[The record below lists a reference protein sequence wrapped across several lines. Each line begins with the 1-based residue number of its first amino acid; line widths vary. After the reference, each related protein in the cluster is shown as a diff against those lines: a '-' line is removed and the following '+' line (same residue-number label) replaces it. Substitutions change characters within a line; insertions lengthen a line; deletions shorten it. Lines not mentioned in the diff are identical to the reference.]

1 MQHAT
6 TTPHQARRYGRAGS
20 PACGFGQEAAVTK
33 AADSRTPAPRQRPR
47 PSGLAAATGALILA
61 LSACAVSTP
70 AASASST
77 PAASTSPAAN
87 SAAAKSSGTP
97 YLPKPTGSHPVG
109 TISLHLKDASR
120 PDPWVPE
127 AKQRELMV
135 SLWYPA
141 KAPSGRRA
149 PYLTAKESELILK
162 GVEITGV
169 PYDALSKTR
178 TNSFL
183 DAKPAGRRH
192 SLPLVVLSPGFTEP
206 RSSLTALAE
215 DLASRGY
222 VVAGIE
228 HTYESLA
235 TSFPDGRV
243 TTCAACQD
251 GKGEAFWAK
260 VGQSRAADVSFVL
273 DELTGTRP
281 KWKSASLID
290 NKRIAMAGQSAGGA
304 STITTML
311 KDTRVRAGIN
321 MDGTTFAPIPDT
333 GLPRP
338 FMFLGIQTMHS
349 PGGKDTTWER
359 DWAHLTGW
367 KRWLVVTGAEHA
379 SFTDTA
385 LLVEQLGIYRNPHLT
400 AARAVEITRAYT
412 RAFFDQHLRNKPQ
425 PSLNKPSA
433 RYPEVKLCS
442 VKTKTCP

>member
-1 MQHAT
+1 MKRAT
-6 TTPHQARRYGRAGS
+6 T
-20 PACGFGQEAAVTK
+20 V
-33 AADSRTPAPRQRPR
+33 
-47 PSGLAAATGALILA
+47 TGALILA
-61 LSACAVSTP
+61 LSACAVYTP
-70 AASASST
+70 AGIASST
-77 PAASTSPAAN
+77 GPAATSPATVSN
-87 SAAAKSSGTP
+87 GVPK
-97 YLPKPTGSHPVG
+97 LPKPTGSHPVG
-109 TISLHLKDASR
+109 TTSLHVKDASR
-120 PDPWVPE
+120 PDPWIPE
-127 AKQRELMV
+127 AKERELMV

-141 KAPSGRRA
+141 KAPNGRRA
-149 PYLTAKESELILK
+149 PYMTAKESELILK
-162 GVEITGV
+162 GAEITGV

-178 TNSFL
+178 TNAFL
-183 DAKPAGRRH
+183 DAKPAGRKR

-260 VGQSRAADVSFVL
+260 LGQSRAADVSFVL
-273 DELTGTRP
+273 DKLTGTHP

-304 STITTML
+304 STITAML

-321 MDGTTFAPIPDT
+321 MDGTTFAPIPDS
-333 GLPRP
+333 GLSRP
-338 FMFLGIQTMHS
+338 FVFLGTQAMHS

-367 KRWLVVTGAEHA
+367 KRWLVVAGAEHA

-385 LLVEQLGIYRNPHLT
+385 LLVEQLGIYRNPNLT

-412 RAFFDQHLRNKPQ
+412 RAFFNQHLRNRPQ
-425 PSLNKPSA
+425 PSLNKPST

-442 VKTKTCP
+442 VRTKTCS